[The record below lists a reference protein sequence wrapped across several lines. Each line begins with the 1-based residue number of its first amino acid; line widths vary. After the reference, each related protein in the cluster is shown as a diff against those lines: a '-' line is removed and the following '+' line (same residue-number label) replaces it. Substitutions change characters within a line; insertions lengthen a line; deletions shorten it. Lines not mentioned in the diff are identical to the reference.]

1 MAKAKS
7 KAEPG
12 VPITWEQARGF
23 RLARMHLAEPLG
35 PRSAKRVAHD
45 LGGIQ
50 AQVASA
56 GELQIAVRAEG
67 LKKGTVQNA
76 LYKSKTL
83 VKTWMMRGT
92 IHFLDAADLPVW
104 AAASGSRA
112 SWNKPYWQKYFG
124 VSGAQVEKAVGLI
137 SDALGNEPMTREQLA
152 DAVSPRLKSKAMDEL
167 LRSGWGSIPKIAAAQ
182 GVLMFGPNDGRNV
195 TFVRPD
201 RWLKNWKVPPSDEAI
216 AAVFRRYLASHGPAT
231 REEFA
236 RWWGFRPPDANPLL
250 KALEDELVRVDR
262 EGDKAFILRKDLSA
276 LQHAA
281 EDDEVRALGMFDA
294 YTLSGLPHDQVVPKA
309 HKPKVYRAAGWVS
322 QVLLRGGR
330 IVGTWT
336 HESKP
341 KGTSVEATLFKKR
354 SASKAEIERA
364 LERLHPYVGPVTS
377 LKVS

>member
-1 MAKAKS
+1 MAKA

-23 RLARMHLAEPLG
+23 RLARMHLTQPLG

-67 LKKGTVQNA
+67 QKKGTLDNA

-92 IHFLDAADLPVW
+92 IHYLDAADLPVW

-112 SWNKPYWQKYFG
+112 AWNKPYWQKYFG
-124 VSGAQVEKAVGLI
+124 VTAAQVERAVELI
-137 SDALGNEPMTREQLA
+137 AAALGDEPLTREQVA
-152 DAVSPRLKSKAMDEL
+152 DEVAPRLKSKAMEEL
-167 LRSGWGSIPKIAAAQ
+167 LRSGWGSVLKIAAAE
-182 GVLMFGPNDGRNV
+182 GALTFGPSSGRNV

-201 RWLKNWKVPPSDEAI
+201 QWLKGWKMPSEEEGI
-216 AAVFRRYLASHGPAT
+216 AAVLRRYLGSHGPAT

-236 RWWGFRPPDANPLL
+236 RWWGFRPPDANPVLE
-250 KALEDELVRVDR
+250 ALAGELARVDR
-262 EGDKAFILRKDLSA
+262 AGDKAFILKKDLRA
-276 LQHAA
+276 LETAE

-294 YTLSGLPHDQVVPKA
+294 YTLAGLPHEEIVPKA
-309 HKPKVYRAAGWVS
+309 HKDKVYRTGAWVS
-322 QVLLRGGR
+322 QTLLRGGR
-330 IVGTWT
+330 VVGTWT
-336 HESKP
+336 HENKA
-341 KGTSVEATLFKKR
+341 KGSTVEAALFKKR
-354 SASKAEIERA
+354 SLSKAEIERA
-364 LERLHPYVGPVTS
+364 LERLHPYVDPVIS